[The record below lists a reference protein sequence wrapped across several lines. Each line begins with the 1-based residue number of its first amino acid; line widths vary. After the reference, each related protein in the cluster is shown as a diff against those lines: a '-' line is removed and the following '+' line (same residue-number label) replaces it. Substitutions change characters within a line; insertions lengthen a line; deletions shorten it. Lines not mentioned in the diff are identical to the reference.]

1 MSSGRSPVTTTP
13 EVAALVKASVRAALE
28 SLEQAFP
35 TLPMRVV
42 PDGQGGAWVEL
53 TDVALGPPFGEEST
67 FLVFL
72 LPFNLPG
79 SDIYPMFVR
88 PDLTRLDGQPLGP
101 AFQGTQLSW
110 PGESG
115 ARAVVQVSR
124 RTRGAFASQTAS
136 QKVLK
141 VLEWMRT
148 T

>member
-1 MSSGRSPVTTTP
+1 VTTTP
-13 EVAALVKASVRAALE
+13 EVGALVKASVKAALE
-28 SLEQAFP
+28 SLESAFP
-35 TLPMRVV
+35 ALPMRIV

-53 TDVALGPPFGEEST
+53 TDVPLGPPFAQEST

-79 SDIYPMFVR
+79 SDIYPMFAR
-88 PDLTRLDGQPLGP
+88 ADLTRLDGQPLGP
-101 AFQGTQLSW
+101 AFQVTQLTW
-110 PGESG
+110 PGEAG
-115 ARAVVQVSR
+115 ARPVVQVSR